1 MANKAANAATGG
13 GLFLSMLL
21 LATPLAPLALPSAAG
36 MIVARICRKMK
47 DDQIER
53 EEREER
59 ENNNYN
65 SRRSEAM
72 NNLPIL
78 RDQYPYGGIT
88 PYNPSYGLYTP
99 PTIYATS
106 PETELV
112 RFSPKLGANVLLK
125 QSLDLT
131 LANLANSSLATEFA
145 TQRRGVRGA
154 IVRRKEILG
163 ITFSKDITEF
173 FFEPI

>member
-13 GLFLSMLL
+13 GLFLSALL

-53 EEREER
+53 EERE
-59 ENNNYN
+59 NYNYN
-65 SRRSEAM
+65 SRRSETMSNNYPVLFDSLTRNAM
-72 NNLPIL
+72 
-78 RDQYPYGGIT
+78 
-88 PYNPSYGLYTP
+88 PSYGSFNSFPVVT
-99 PTIYATS
+99 TS
-106 PETELV
+106 PETELA
-112 RFSPKLGANVLLK
+112 RFSPKLGADVLLK
-125 QSLDLT
+125 QSMDRA

-145 TQRRGVRGA
+145 IQGRGVRGA